1 MKKLL
6 VVYYSQSGQL
16 KQIVERFLIPFSG
29 VDVETFVIQPKNP
42 FPFPWD
48 TSSFFN
54 VMPESVLE
62 EPIAID
68 APKFKYEK
76 YDLILFAYQPWYLS
90 PSLPATAILKHKA
103 FQKRLNNTPVITL
116 IGSRNMWLNAQE
128 AVKALIHNAG
138 GHLVGNI
145 PLIDKTHNLISV
157 ITILHWLKTGKKTK
171 KWGLFPLPGV
181 AENDINETYKFGEKA
196 YEALQNNCF
205 DDLQKTIID
214 LNKIQINTSL
224 LFIES
229 RAKKIFNI
237 WAITIKRRGTTPK
250 KRKLWLSFFRY
261 YLSFALFVVSPILL
275 IIYTLTIR
283 PLTQKRIKSKKTY
296 FLTSLNTLNYVKSIH
311 H

>member
-1 MKKLL
+1 MKRIL
-6 VVYYSQSGQL
+6 VIYYSQSGQL
-16 KQIVERFLIPFSG
+16 KQIVDNFLTPFKNI
-29 VDVETFVIQPKNP
+29 EIEKLVIQPKVS

-48 TSSFFN
+48 TFSFFN

-68 APKFKYEK
+68 TPKFKHEK

-181 AENDINETYKFGEKA
+181 AENDINETYKFGKKA

-205 DDLQKTIID
+205 DNLQKTIIN

-296 FLTSLNTLNYVKSIH
+296 FLTSLK
-311 H
+311 